1 MASTQAALQATQEV
15 WAWQPMKIVHAR
27 LLAGRSRGS
36 LGWFDGLMR
45 HLVVNDEGEL
55 HNC

>member
-55 HNC
+55 RTC